1 MNVFEKSRKVMDEL
15 FTRDCQFSLAT
26 AKDNIP
32 SVRVVDTYYDNQCFY
47 LVTYGTSKKV
57 KELEH
62 NKHISLCNKLYNFS
76 GFAYNIGHPLKP
88 GNQEIREKL
97 IHAFEPWYFKH
108 NNEKD
113 EAMCY
118 VKVELTQG
126 FFYKDGMG
134 YKVDFLAEEAEEF
147 PFEFD
152 IVVEE

>member
-1 MNVFEKSRKVMDEL
+1 MDEL

-76 GFAYNIGHPLKP
+76 GFAYNIGWIFWRRKQRNFLL
-88 GNQEIREKL
+88 NL
-97 IHAFEPWYFKH
+97 ILLLRNK
-108 NNEKD
+108 
-113 EAMCY
+113 
-118 VKVELTQG
+118 T
-126 FFYKDGMG
+126 
-134 YKVDFLAEEAEEF
+134 
-147 PFEFD
+147 
-152 IVVEE
+152 